1 MRSKI
6 AILSLV
12 LLALWSSSLHAQG
25 IKSYIRRANK
35 LYHAKDY
42 AGAIQSY
49 RRALLRDSLSGKAN
63 FGLGASAYAQGRY
76 DEAKSYLERAVQD
89 QQLTPQ
95 QQAGVLHNLG
105 NVAMKKKDYQ
115 SAVQSYEEA
124 LLRNPEDENTRYNLA
139 LAQKLLQQNKNNNNN
154 QQQKQDPNKDKNKDN
169 QQQKQDPNKDKNKD
183 NQQQKQDPKQDPS
196 QDKNKPD
203 QKPQQNKDKQGQP
216 NEQRSGKLSKE
227 QAEQILRSFR
237 TDDDKTRRRVE
248 QQQRER
254 QQQNSNKNK
263 KRW

>member
-63 FGLGASAYAQGRY
+63 SGLGASAYAQGRY

-169 QQQKQDPNKDKNKD
+169 QQQKQDP
-183 NQQQKQDPKQDPS
+183 KQDPS

-216 NEQRSGKLSKE
+216 NEQRSGELSKE

>member
-12 LLALWSSSLHAQG
+12 LLAFGSSSLHAQG
-25 IKSYIRRANK
+25 IKSHLRQANK

-124 LLRNPEDENTRYNLA
+124 LLRNPEAENTRYNLA

-169 QQQKQDPNKDKNKD
+169 QQQKQDP
-183 NQQQKQDPKQDPS
+183 KQDPS

-203 QKPQQNKDKQGQP
+203 QKPLQNKDKQGQP
-216 NEQRSGKLSKE
+216 NEQRSGELSKE

>member
-169 QQQKQDPNKDKNKD
+169 QQQKQDP
-183 NQQQKQDPKQDPS
+183 KQDPS

-216 NEQRSGKLSKE
+216 NEQRSGELSKE

>member
-12 LLALWSSSLHAQG
+12 LLAFWSSSLHAQG
-25 IKSYIRRANK
+25 IKSHLRQANK
-35 LYHAKDY
+35 LYHTKDY

-139 LAQKLLQQNKNNNNN
+139 LAQKLLQQQNKNNNN
-154 QQQKQDPNKDKNKDN
+154 
-169 QQQKQDPNKDKNKD
+169 

-216 NEQRSGKLSKE
+216 NEQRSGELSKE

>member
-12 LLALWSSSLHAQG
+12 LLAFGSLSLHAQG

-139 LAQKLLQQNKNNNNN
+139 LAQKLLQQQQNKNNNN
-154 QQQKQDPNKDKNKDN
+154 
-169 QQQKQDPNKDKNKD
+169 

-216 NEQRSGKLSKE
+216 NEQRSGELSKE
-227 QAEQILRSFR
+227 QAEQILCSFR

>member
-49 RRALLRDSLSGKAN
+49 GRALLRDSLSGKAN

-139 LAQKLLQQNKNNNNN
+139 LAQKLLQQQNKNNNN
-154 QQQKQDPNKDKNKDN
+154 N

-216 NEQRSGKLSKE
+216 NEQRSGELSKE
-227 QAEQILRSFR
+227 QAEQIRRSFR

>member
-12 LLALWSSSLHAQG
+12 LLAFGSSSLHAQG
-25 IKSYIRRANK
+25 IKSHLRQANK

-169 QQQKQDPNKDKNKD
+169 QQQKQDP
-183 NQQQKQDPKQDPS
+183 KQDPS

-203 QKPQQNKDKQGQP
+203 QKLQQNKDKQGQP
-216 NEQRSGKLSKE
+216 NEQRSGELSKE

>member
-12 LLALWSSSLHAQG
+12 LLAFGSSSLHAQG
-25 IKSYIRRANK
+25 IKSHLRQANK

-105 NVAMKKKDYQ
+105 NVAMTKKDYQ
-115 SAVQSYEEA
+115 SAVHSYEEA

-139 LAQKLLQQNKNNNNN
+139 LAQKLLQQQNKNNNN
-154 QQQKQDPNKDKNKDN
+154 N

-216 NEQRSGKLSKE
+216 NEQRSGELSKE

>member
-12 LLALWSSSLHAQG
+12 LLAFGSLSLHAQG
-25 IKSYIRRANK
+25 IKSHLRRANK

-105 NVAMKKKDYQ
+105 NVAMKKTDYQ

-139 LAQKLLQQNKNNNNN
+139 LAQKLLQQQNKNNNNN
-154 QQQKQDPNKDKNKDN
+154 QQQKQDPNKDKNKD
-169 QQQKQDPNKDKNKD
+169 K
-183 NQQQKQDPKQDPS
+183 QQQKQDPKQDPS

-216 NEQRSGKLSKE
+216 NEQRSGELSKE

>member
-12 LLALWSSSLHAQG
+12 LLAFGSSSLHAQG
-25 IKSYIRRANK
+25 IKSHLRQANK

-105 NVAMKKKDYQ
+105 NVAMTKKDYQ
-115 SAVQSYEEA
+115 SAVHSYEEA

-139 LAQKLLQQNKNNNNN
+139 LAQKLLQQQNKNNNNN

-169 QQQKQDPNKDKNKD
+169 QP
-183 NQQQKQDPKQDPS
+183 QKQDPKQDPS

-216 NEQRSGKLSKE
+216 NEQRSGELSKE

>member
-63 FGLGASAYAQGRY
+63 FGLGASAYVQGRY

-105 NVAMKKKDYQ
+105 NVARKKKDYQ

-139 LAQKLLQQNKNNNNN
+139 LAQKLQQQQNKNNNN
-154 QQQKQDPNKDKNKDN
+154 N

-216 NEQRSGKLSKE
+216 NEQRSGELSKE

>member
-12 LLALWSSSLHAQG
+12 LLAFGSSSLHAQG
-25 IKSYIRRANK
+25 IKSHLRQANK

-76 DEAKSYLERAVQD
+76 DEAKSYLERAAQD
-89 QQLTPQ
+89 GNLTSQ
-95 QQAGVLHNLG
+95 QQAGILHNLG

-139 LAQKLLQQNKNNNNN
+139 LAQKLLQQQNKNNNNN
-154 QQQKQDPNKDKNKDN
+154 QQQKQDPNE
-169 QQQKQDPNKDKNKD
+169 DKNKD

-216 NEQRSGKLSKE
+216 NEQRSGELSKE

>member
-12 LLALWSSSLHAQG
+12 LLAFGSSSLHAQG
-25 IKSYIRRANK
+25 IKSHLRQANK

-89 QQLTPQ
+89 QQLTPH

-154 QQQKQDPNKDKNKDN
+154 QQQKQDPNKDKK
-169 QQQKQDPNKDKNKD
+169 KD

-203 QKPQQNKDKQGQP
+203 EKPQQNKDKQGQP
-216 NEQRSGKLSKE
+216 NEQRSGELSKE

-254 QQQNSNKNK
+254 QQQNSHKNK

>member
-12 LLALWSSSLHAQG
+12 LLAFGSLSLHAQG
-25 IKSYIRRANK
+25 IKSHLRRANK
-35 LYHAKDY
+35 LYQAKDY

-49 RRALLRDSLSGKAN
+49 RCALLRDSLSGKAN
-63 FGLGASAYAQGRY
+63 FGLGTSAYAQGRY

-139 LAQKLLQQNKNNNNN
+139 LAQKLLQQQNKNNNNN
-154 QQQKQDPNKDKNKDN
+154 QQQKQDPNKDKNKD
-169 QQQKQDPNKDKNKD
+169 K
-183 NQQQKQDPKQDPS
+183 QQQKQDPKQDPS

-203 QKPQQNKDKQGQP
+203 QKPQQNKDKQGKP
-216 NEQRSGKLSKE
+216 NEQRSGELSKE

-254 QQQNSNKNK
+254 QQQNNTKNK

>member
-115 SAVQSYEEA
+115 TAVQSYEEA

-139 LAQKLLQQNKNNNNN
+139 LAQKLLQQQNKNNNN
-154 QQQKQDPNKDKNKDN
+154 N

-216 NEQRSGKLSKE
+216 NEQRSGELSKE

>member
-76 DEAKSYLERAVQD
+76 DEAKSYLERVVQD

-169 QQQKQDPNKDKNKD
+169 QQQKQDP
-183 NQQQKQDPKQDPS
+183 KQDPS

-216 NEQRSGKLSKE
+216 NEQRSGELSKE

>member
-124 LLRNPEDENTRYNLA
+124 LLRNPEDENTRYNLS
-139 LAQKLLQQNKNNNNN
+139 LAQKLLQQQNKNNNN
-154 QQQKQDPNKDKNKDN
+154 N

-216 NEQRSGKLSKE
+216 NEQRSGELSKE

>member
-139 LAQKLLQQNKNNNNN
+139 LAQKLLQQQNKNNNNN
-154 QQQKQDPNKDKNKDN
+154 QQQKQDPKQN
-169 QQQKQDPNKDKNKD
+169 QP
-183 NQQQKQDPKQDPS
+183 

-216 NEQRSGKLSKE
+216 NEQRSGELSKE